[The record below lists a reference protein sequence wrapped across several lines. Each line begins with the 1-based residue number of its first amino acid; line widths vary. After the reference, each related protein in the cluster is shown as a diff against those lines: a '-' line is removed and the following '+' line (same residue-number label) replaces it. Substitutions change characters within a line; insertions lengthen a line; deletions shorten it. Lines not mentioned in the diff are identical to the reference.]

1 MSKISTLK
9 KLLKEDKRQVLVAI
23 YNNIVHTGITNYL
36 SDETYLKL
44 TYRIRFGKKLD
55 INNPKTFNEKLQ
67 WLKLHDNN
75 TDYITMVDKVLVKD
89 YVAKIIGYDYII
101 PTLGV
106 WDSFDEIDF
115 EALPNQFV
123 LKCNHDSGSVV
134 ICKDKSTFN
143 IDAARKKISK
153 GLKTD
158 AFYWGREWP
167 YKYVKRKI
175 LAEKYMTDNS
185 NSSQL
190 TDYKVYTFNGR
201 AKMIMINKDRGVDT
215 KADYFDTDYQCLD
228 FSWGYPHAEVKP
240 QKPKCFDEMI
250 ELAEKLAKDTY
261 ELRVDFYEVNGQIY
275 FGELTFFD
283 GSGFDKIEP
292 IEWDY
297 KIGSWV
303 KLPIGMEDIN

>member
-1 MSKISTLK
+1 MSNFIKQVNRFITNPKARFVFLNSLGLYNRMSDEKFLK
-9 KLLKEDKRQVLVAI
+9 KAFKVIMNQ
-23 YNNIVHTGITNYL
+23 
-36 SDETYLKL
+36 KL
-44 TYRIRFGKKLD
+44 NLD
-55 INNPKTFNEKLQ
+55 NPQTFNEKLQ
-67 WLKLHDNN
+67 WLKLYNRKPEY
-75 TDYITMVDKVLVKD
+75 TMMVDKYKVRE
-89 YVAKIIGYDYII
+89 YVAEQLGEEYLI
-101 PTLGV
+101 PLLGV
-106 WDSFDEIDF
+106 WDDPDEIDF
-115 EALPNQFV
+115 DALPNQFV
-123 LKCNHDSGSVV
+123 LKCNHNSGLGMY
-134 ICKDKSTFN
+134 ICNDKSKLN
-143 IDAARKKISK
+143 IRQVKKELCK
-153 GLKTD
+153 GLKQDYYLT
-158 AFYWGREWP
+158 YREWP
-167 YKYVKRKI
+167 YKNVPRKI
-175 LAEKYMTDNS
+175 IAEKYMTDNS

-215 KADYFDTDYQCLD
+215 KADYFDIDYQCLD

-261 ELRVDFYEVNGQIY
+261 ELRVDFYEVNGHIY
-275 FGELTFFD
+275 FGEMTFFD

>member
-1 MSKISTLK
+1 M
-9 KLLKEDKRQVLVAI
+9 ECKRCMKVIKHMLCDSNYRFLVLAHLGVFD
-23 YNNIVHTGITNYL
+23 HM
-36 SDETYLKL
+36 SDEKFLIKMFKARTGRNLNL
-44 TYRIRFGKKLD
+44 S
-55 INNPKTFNEKLQ
+55 NPQTFNEKLQ
-67 WLKLHDNN
+67 WLKLYDHNDRY
-75 TDYITMVDKVLVKD
+75 TVMVDKYKAKE
-89 YVAKIIGYDYII
+89 YVSDIIGSEYII
-101 PTLGV
+101 PTLDV
-106 WDSFDEIDF
+106 WNSVEEIDWNS
-115 EALPNQFV
+115 LPDQFV
-123 LKCNHDSGSVV
+123 IKCTHDSGGLI
-134 ICKDKSTFN
+134 ICKDKSQLN
-143 IDAARKKISK
+143 KEKAIAKLEKCMKSDYYKRH
-153 GLKTD
+153 
-158 AFYWGREWP
+158 REWP
-167 YKYVKRKI
+167 YKNVERKI
-175 LAEKYMTDNS
+175 IAEKYMTDNS

-275 FGELTFFD
+275 FGEMTFFD

-297 KIGSWV
+297 KIGSWM

>member
-1 MSKISTLK
+1 
-9 KLLKEDKRQVLVAI
+9 
-23 YNNIVHTGITNYL
+23 
-36 SDETYLKL
+36 
-44 TYRIRFGKKLD
+44 
-55 INNPKTFNEKLQ
+55 
-67 WLKLHDNN
+67 
-75 TDYITMVDKVLVKD
+75 
-89 YVAKIIGYDYII
+89 
-101 PTLGV
+101 
-106 WDSFDEIDF
+106 
-115 EALPNQFV
+115 
-123 LKCNHDSGSVV
+123 
-134 ICKDKSTFN
+134 
-143 IDAARKKISK
+143 
-153 GLKTD
+153 
-158 AFYWGREWP
+158 
-167 YKYVKRKI
+167 
-175 LAEKYMTDNS
+175 MTDNS

-275 FGELTFFD
+275 FGEMTFFD